1 MFSGKTTE
9 LIRHVRTWESAGRS
23 VLACKPHIAHQHNA
37 NIESHSGS
45 RIASLD
51 LSALSSLAEA
61 LEGASAV
68 AIDEAQFL
76 DPESVDLILGARG
89 EADWALAG
97 LDRDFRGHGFGCIP
111 DLMRKADQVRLTRGR
126 CTRCLTRSATRTQ
139 RFRSNGSLAPL
150 TDPLVVLEGNGFYE
164 PRCRRCFQEERGAPS
179 KRLRG

>member
-51 LSALSSLAEA
+51 LSSLSSLAEA

-76 DPESVDLILGARG
+76 DPHSDWKLARAG
-89 EADWALAG
+89 YYLFNGRLRKAERLAEELVHKEPENISAWALLAQAASRSEPA
-97 LDRDFRGHGFGCIP
+97 LAARAAAQ
-111 DLMRKADQVRLTRGR
+111 LKRL
-126 CTRCLTRSATRTQ
+126 
-139 RFRSNGSLAPL
+139 
-150 TDPLVVLEGNGFYE
+150 DPLDS
-164 PRCRRCFQEERGAPS
+164 P
-179 KRLRG
+179 